1 MQRVVP
7 ALRVKSCAA
16 SMEFDSRL
24 GFAMEWE
31 HRFEPSFPVF
41 ASIHWDGM
49 QIFLTEHTGD
59 CQFGGLVHFD
69 IPDVDGYYRE
79 IRDRGVAVVQ
89 APENSLG
96 PHLRDMVVVD
106 PDGNRL
112 CFLTRSA
119 DRKRE

>member
-1 MQRVVP
+1 MRREFEVLFAARFRDGMGAPVRAGVPRV
-7 ALRVKSCAA
+7 
-16 SMEFDSRL
+16 RL
-24 GFAMEWE
+24 DPMG
-31 HRFEPSFPVF
+31 
-41 ASIHWDGM
+41 WDGM

-79 IRDRGVAVVQ
+79 LLDRGVAVGQ

-96 PHLRDMVVVD
+96 SHLRDMVVVD

-119 DRKRE
+119 DRMRE